1 MFLFLSSRV
10 FWSDHMV
17 GDNGGSLWTAHMDGS
32 SAERLFEDNQDLGK
46 AYSKYMKT
54 EETLRG
60 FYIEQW

>member
-1 MFLFLSSRV
+1 
-10 FWSDHMV
+10 MV